1 MTKEEFW
8 NYVEGFGKEPGTF
21 TDDEREEIC
30 LRGKNELSPK
40 DKVGFW
46 GELAARLGVNPGN
59 SHKSGESLRS
69 WLKSRL
75 SKKGELPKTITMLNG
90 RVIKGGDVESFA
102 KVVAEQKR
110 ELYVAQTLAR
120 DAMNE
125 YRDDLRK
132 DGRARS
138 LIDSMAE
145 FADKMAKAN
154 PIKIDA
160 RPREDDDIPS
170 FREAVL
176 VISDMH
182 LGMQIDSFCN
192 RYNADIAAKRMSKL
206 VSDVIAECIRFK
218 VNTLHVLDLGD
229 AIHGLIH
236 NSSRLSQEYDVAEQV
251 MLAQEMMSQALAKLA
266 SAVPH
271 VTYRSCLDNHSRM
284 MANYKDSKD
293 TENFGRLIEFYLRAR
308 LKGVD
313 AVTFPGDN
321 IDPSLGMLTLA
332 NGETM
337 MFAHGHLDNPTQ
349 AIQEISGVLSSMPN
363 GPKRVSYF
371 VLGHYHSE
379 KLKSYQGCRVI
390 VNGSFCGTDEYALSR
405 RLFSAPSQT
414 LLVFNGQNLIEERI
428 GLDIRE

>member
-8 NYVEGFGKEPGTF
+8 KYVDGFGKAPGEF

-30 LRGKNELSPK
+30 LTGKTQLSQK

-46 GELAARLGVNPGN
+46 GELAQRLGVNPGS
-59 SHKSGESLRS
+59 SHKSGEALRV
-69 WLKSRL
+69 WLKARL
-75 SKKGELPKTITMLNG
+75 SKKGELPKTVTMLNG
-90 RVIKGGDVESFA
+90 KVIRGGDAEDLA
-102 KVVAEQKR
+102 RYVAEQKR
-110 ELYVAQTLAR
+110 ELYMAQTLAR

-125 YRDDLRK
+125 WRDDLRK
-132 DGRARS
+132 EARTQNLLDQIMKS
-138 LIDSMAE
+138 AE
-145 FADKMAKAN
+145 KMQ
-154 PIKIDA
+154 PIVLDA
-160 RPREDDDIPS
+160 RPKEEDSVPY

-182 LGMQIDSFCN
+182 IGMRINSFCN
-192 RYNADIAAKRMSKL
+192 VYDAEIAAKRMAKL
-206 VSDVIAECIRFK
+206 VSDAITECMRFK
-218 VNTLHVLDLGD
+218 VKTLHVLDLGD

-251 MLAQEMMSQALAKLA
+251 MIAQELMAQALAKLA
-266 SAVPH
+266 SAVPS

-293 TENFGRLIEFYLRAR
+293 TENFGRLIAFYLRAR

-313 AVTFPGDN
+313 GISFPDDN
-321 IDPSLGMLTLA
+321 LDPSLGMLTLA

-349 AIQEISGVLSSMPN
+349 AIQEIAGIASSMPN
-363 GPKRVSYF
+363 GPKKVSYF
-371 VLGHYHSE
+371 VLGHYHAE

-405 RLFSAPSQT
+405 RLFSSPSQT

-428 GLDIRE
+428 GLDIRG

>member
-8 NYVEGFGKEPGTF
+8 KYVDGFGKGPGTF

-40 DKVGFW
+40 DKIGFW
-46 GELAARLGVNPGN
+46 GELAARLGVNPGK
-59 SHKSGESLRS
+59 SRKSGESLRT
-69 WLKSRL
+69 WLKARL
-75 SKKGELPKTITMLNG
+75 SKKGELPKTVTMLNG
-90 RVIKGGDVESFA
+90 RVVKGGDVESFA

-110 ELYVAQTLAR
+110 ELYMAQTLAR

-132 DGRARS
+132 EARTQF
-138 LIDSMAE
+138 I
-145 FADKMAKAN
+145 
-154 PIKIDA
+154 IDA
-160 RPREDDDIPS
+160 IGQCAERMPPIELDPKPVREDREGPD

-182 LGMQIDSFCN
+182 LGMTINSFCN
-192 RYNADIAAKRMSKL
+192 VYNADIAAKRMNKL
-206 VSDVIAECIRFK
+206 VSDVIVECMRFK
-218 VNTLHVLDLGD
+218 VDTLHVLDLGD

-236 NSSRLSQEYDVAEQV
+236 NSARLSQEYDVAEQV
-251 MLAQEMMSQALAKLA
+251 MLAQELMAQALAKLA
-266 SAVPH
+266 SSIPH

-284 MANYKDSKD
+284 MANYRDSKD

-313 AVTFPGDN
+313 AITFPGDN

-349 AIQEISGVLSSMPN
+349 AIQEVAGIVSSMPD

-405 RLFSAPSQT
+405 RLLSAPSQT
-414 LLVFNGQNLIEERI
+414 LLVFNGQNLVEERI
-428 GLDIRE
+428 GLDIRG

>member
-8 NYVEGFGKEPGTF
+8 KYVEGFGKEPGTF
-21 TDDEREEIC
+21 TDEEREEIC
-30 LRGKNELSPK
+30 LTGKNGLQSK

-59 SHKSGESLRS
+59 SHKSGEALRS
-69 WLKSRL
+69 WLKARL
-75 SKKGELPKTITMLNG
+75 ARKGELPKTVTLLNG
-90 RVIKGGDVESFA
+90 QVVKGGDVESFA

-110 ELYVAQTLAR
+110 ELYAAQTLAR

-125 YRDDLRK
+125 YRDDIRK
-132 DGRARS
+132 GARAK
-138 LIDSMAE
+138 LILEAVKECAE
-145 FADKMAKAN
+145 RMPPIVLDVKPAPAEGDLN
-154 PIKIDA
+154 P
-160 RPREDDDIPS
+160 

-182 LGMQIDSFCN
+182 IGMTINSFCN
-192 RYNADIAAKRMSKL
+192 VYSAEIAAKRMEKL
-206 VSDVIAECIRFK
+206 ISDAIVECQRFK
-218 VNTLHVLDLGD
+218 VHTLHVLDLGD

-251 MLAQEMMSQALAKLA
+251 MIAQELMSQALAKLA
-266 SAVPH
+266 GSVPH

-308 LKGVD
+308 LRGVD
-313 AVTFPGDN
+313 AVEFPGDN

-349 AIQEISGVLSSMPN
+349 AIQEIAGVVSSMPN
-363 GPKRVSYF
+363 GPRKVTYF
-371 VLGHYHSE
+371 VVGHYHAE

-414 LLVFNGQNLIEERI
+414 LLIFNGQNLIEERI
-428 GLDIRE
+428 GLDIRG